1 MNLITVPEKR
11 LGKQCSGGR
20 GDLWTQGN
28 DDKEELVTR
37 FALEEV

>member
-11 LGKQCSGGR
+11 LGKQCSGG
-20 GDLWTQGN
+20 GGTYGLGN